1 MEMFGPHNAY
11 IPPPDEALRWLAPP
25 CPFGR
30 LPERQA
36 IRNGGGSD
44 WSKIP
49 ASLYCAWGRAA
60 LLTNES
66 GNSFPTGRCICRPR
80 IRTLRDPELRSILQT
95 FMTALT
101 GRWFLVSVYELLL
114 FYSLFCHLFLHF
126 FFFFTCI
133 RFFLFFL
140 NDVICSFPFFFPLFI
155 WISPRLLSLFW
166 NWFSTFRYDFPF
178 SHLDLR
184 YGVYTLFSCQLSVPY
199 LFTLSF
205 YHVYCCLV

>member
-80 IRTLRDPELRSILQT
+80 IRALRDPELRSILQT

-126 FFFFTCI
+126 FFFYLYQIFS
-133 RFFLFFL
+133 FLPKWCYML
-140 NDVICSFPFFFPLFI
+140 VSL
-155 WISPRLLSLFW
+155 LLSSLYLA
-166 NWFSTFRYDFPF
+166 FSSSSF
-178 SHLDLR
+178 SLLKLVLNFSPWLSIFSSR
-184 YGVYTLFSCQLSVPY
+184 YGVYTLFSCQLSDPY